1 MSIGC
6 IAAAVS
12 AFDDDSVDEEA
23 PEMMQAAADLCA
35 TNGALFCLFWQ
46 NLGSLLLG
54 LECCGTFLA
63 CERRGV
69 AQTTLRGHLE

>member
-12 AFDDDSVDEEA
+12 AFDDEEA